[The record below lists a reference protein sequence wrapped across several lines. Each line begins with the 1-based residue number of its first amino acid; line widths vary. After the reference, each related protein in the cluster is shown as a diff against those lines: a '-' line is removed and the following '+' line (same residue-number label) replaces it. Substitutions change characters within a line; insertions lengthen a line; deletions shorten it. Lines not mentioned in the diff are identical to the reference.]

1 MIPFS
6 LYFFLPNSHFLPP
19 FGWAR
24 SFKVVGV
31 KFPFEDTSLAHPC
44 WTVPQTPAEMTPSP
58 PPKAA
63 HSTTWGSGWPCAPAH
78 QAKSTSCGTYSSSIT
93 LIFGRSQRGERWL
106 HMTVLLYFRILSPF
120 LWTVHA
126 GSPSCSSCAI
136 ISRHSLLPGWAPFT
150 ETPLNVSST

>member
-6 LYFFLPNSHFLPP
+6 FYFFLPNSHFLPP

-78 QAKSTSCGTYSSSIT
+78 QAKSTSCLAGG
-93 LIFGRSQRGERWL
+93 LAG
-106 HMTVLLYFRILSPF
+106 HVLLHTKRNLPPVV
-120 LWTVHA
+120 LTH
-126 GSPSCSSCAI
+126 
-136 ISRHSLLPGWAPFT
+136 RQSL
-150 ETPLNVSST
+150 